1 VVIAMF
7 AAAILPCSAPLPAL
21 LFSADFP
28 LSRAFLQILHLARPL
43 YRDLQGN
50 PI

>member
-7 AAAILPCSAPLPAL
+7 AAAIPCSVALPAL

-28 LSRAFLQILHLARPL
+28 LSCAFLQILHLARPL
-43 YRDLQGN
+43 CRDLQGN